1 MFHDKGQ
8 IRILEAFLAVGVI
21 FSALLISFT
30 FPASPDLT
38 KQKSL
43 TQVGMQ
49 TLMKLDTNGTLG
61 NLITHEDWAAIKESL
76 DILLP
81 TGVSFNLDIY
91 NENSEQVNSQP
102 IRNSNLLSGET
113 VSVQYVC
120 ATRNQVVQLFLLRL
134 QLAWTR

>member
-1 MFHDKGQ
+1 MFDDKGQ

-30 FPASPDLT
+30 FPTSPDLA

-49 TLMKLDTNGTLG
+49 ALIKLDTNGTLG
-61 NLITHEDWAAIKESL
+61 NLIAHEDWGAIRESL

-81 TGVSFNLDIY
+81 TGVSFSLDIY
-91 NENSEQVNSQP
+91 NENSQQVNSQP
-102 IRNSNLLSGET
+102 IRNNNLLSGQT

-120 ATRNQVVQLFLLRL
+120 ATSNQAVQLFLLLL